1 MGYDDDQILVD
12 YLDMWKDLMDCDA
25 EPDPDEYTQIQSLGQ
40 EAGPVVTG
48 DAAMLNENNN
58 YASKM
63 SSANPNLKVTIPP
76 VSDINKKEM
85 CIRDRCDGAG
95 GLSVADQSIG

>member
-1 MGYDDDQILVD
+1 M
-12 YLDMWKDLMDCDA
+12 
-25 EPDPDEYTQIQSLGQ
+25 
-40 EAGPVVTG
+40 VTG

-76 VSDINKKEM
+76 VSDINKKAIWNKPSYM
-85 CIRDRCDGAG
+85 LCISEKSKVKKRG
-95 GLSVADQSIG
+95 S

>member
-1 MGYDDDQILVD
+1 M
-12 YLDMWKDLMDCDA
+12 
-25 EPDPDEYTQIQSLGQ
+25 
-40 EAGPVVTG
+40 VTG

-76 VSDINKKEM
+76 VSDINKKAIWNKPSYM
-85 CIRDRCDGAG
+85 LCISEKSKVKKEAAEFINWFIN
-95 GLSVADQSIG
+95 SEESMI

>member
-76 VSDINKKEM
+76 VSDINKKRYGISLHI
-85 CIRDRCDGAG
+85 CFASQKNQKLKRG
-95 GLSVADQSIG
+95 S